1 MKMNEEVIFTDQ
13 LLHHRCVGSQIE
25 KTRDTWEK
33 QCSWFVNAQ
42 NSFYNR
48 YAEIYAECLDKYGND
63 NFEYYARRN
72 RLREDFLIYTETE
85 IERRRRDSEISM
97 EHMKNCRASRT
108 TNGEYGRV
116 KPMKLAYCFP

>member
-116 KPMKLAYCFP
+116 NL